1 MTIPVTS
8 TTRFQGE
15 IQTFRAITQQPDIS
29 KSRCFPQRELY
40 VYINLKGRDP
50 EGIVEPADYEN
61 IQQQIIDALLTYID
75 PTTGKRPVS
84 LALSKQDARIL
95 GLYGDWVGDVV
106 YAVYPWVAGQ
116 HGNILP
122 SAEWGIG
129 SLRGLLTFTGPG
141 IKKGHRME
149 RTCNLIDIVPTI
161 CYLMDLPLPRTAEG
175 AVLYQAFKNPNLKS
189 DEISKL
195 KTGLARMELALARG
209 FRQPWDKKDD
219 AP

>member
-1 MTIPVTS
+1 M
-8 TTRFQGE
+8 
-15 IQTFRAITQQPDIS
+15 
-29 KSRCFPQRELY
+29 
-40 VYINLKGRDP
+40 
-50 EGIVEPADYEN
+50 EPADYEN

-129 SLRGLLTFTGPG
+129 SLRGLLTFTGSG

-161 CYLMDLPLPRTAEG
+161 CYLMDLPLPKTAEG